1 MADANRALPEGHA
14 ALPNCAPDGRTA
26 LYRERAVS
34 IRAAAHLH
42 RVPVTIVSLPRKV
55 AGRMAI
61 HTARV
66 MEDRND
72 RFESGGSGSV
82 VAFIILPFIA
92 VGGDSKQ
99 QTTGKAEH
107 DSSSGYER
115 REFSP
120 GDSYA
125 MNP

>member
-61 HTARV
+61 HAARV
-66 MEDRND
+66 TEDGND
-72 RFESGGSGSV
+72 RFESRGSRSI
-82 VAFIILPFIA
+82 VAFIFLLFMA
-92 VGGDSKQ
+92 LSGDLKQ
-99 QTTGKAEH
+99 QTTDKAEH
-107 DSSSGYER
+107 ASSTDYDP

-120 GDSYA
+120 CDLKQ
-125 MNP
+125 